1 MSFLEGDLWGA
12 IKIFFLSLFLSFF
25 CFLFFLI
32 LLSVALGV

>member
-12 IKIFFLSLFLSFF
+12 MKIFLFLYF
-25 CFLFFLI
+25 CLFFLFFFI

>member
-25 CFLFFLI
+25 FNFFFI

>member
-12 IKIFFLSLFLSFF
+12 IKIFFLLSFF
-25 CFLFFLI
+25 FVCFFLI

>member
-12 IKIFFLSLFLSFF
+12 IKIFFLLSFF
-25 CFLFFLI
+25 FFVFLI

>member
-12 IKIFFLSLFLSFF
+12 IKIFFLLSFF
-25 CFLFFLI
+25 FCYFVFLI